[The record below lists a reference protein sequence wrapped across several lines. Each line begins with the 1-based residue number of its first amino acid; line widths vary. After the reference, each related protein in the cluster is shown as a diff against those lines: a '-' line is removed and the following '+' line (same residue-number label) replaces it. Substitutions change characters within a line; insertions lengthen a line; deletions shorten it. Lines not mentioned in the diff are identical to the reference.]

1 MKWDKIPNLIFL
13 LQPMCTPLF
22 DLLFLK
28 FEKKILLFKSVQMG
42 LAFNSYVPI
51 WRPDKQTNVLLKS
64 WNHLSE
70 YWDQLIIIESQKWKA
85 IIFEA
90 FSSMQIP
97 GCHCITEFVAVLFVP
112 PEHKVRPANSA
123 VLQFKKQQKIL
134 YMHSRPCQFKNT

>member
-1 MKWDKIPNLIFL
+1 
-13 LQPMCTPLF
+13 MCTPLF

-28 FEKKILLFKSVQMG
+28 FEKSVQMG

-51 WRPDKQTNVLLKS
+51 WRPDKQTNVLLKN

-90 FSSMQIP
+90 FSRMQIP

-112 PEHKVRPANSA
+112 PEHKVRPANSV
-123 VLQFKKQQKIL
+123 VLQFKIQQKIL
-134 YMHSRPCQFKNT
+134 YLHSQQWQFKIHKGKKKIYCYMYLQIHIFV

>member
-1 MKWDKIPNLIFL
+1 
-13 LQPMCTPLF
+13 MCTPLF

-28 FEKKILLFKSVQMG
+28 FEKSVQMG

-51 WRPDKQTNVLLKS
+51 WRPDKQTNVLLKN
-64 WNHLSE
+64 WNHSSE

-90 FSSMQIP
+90 FSRMQIP

-112 PEHKVRPANSA
+112 PEHKVRPANSV
-123 VLQFKKQQKIL
+123 VLQFKIQQKIL
-134 YMHSRPCQFKNT
+134 YLHSQQWQFKIHKGKKKI

>member
-1 MKWDKIPNLIFL
+1 
-13 LQPMCTPLF
+13 MCTPLF

-28 FEKKILLFKSVQMG
+28 FEKSVQMG

-51 WRPDKQTNVLLKS
+51 WRPDKQTNVLLKN

-112 PEHKVRPANSA
+112 PEHKVRPANSV
-123 VLQFKKQQKIL
+123 VLQFKIQQKIL
-134 YMHSRPCQFKNT
+134 YLHSQQWQFKIHKGKKKIYCYMYLQIHIFV

>member
-1 MKWDKIPNLIFL
+1 
-13 LQPMCTPLF
+13 
-22 DLLFLK
+22 
-28 FEKKILLFKSVQMG
+28 MG
-42 LAFNSYVPI
+42 LDFNSYVPI
-51 WRPDKQTNVLLKS
+51 WRPNKQTNVLLKS

-112 PEHKVRPANSA
+112 PEHKVRPANSV
-123 VLQFKKQQKIL
+123 VLQFKIQQKIL
-134 YMHSRPCQFKNT
+134 YLHSQQWQFKIHKGKKKI

>member
-1 MKWDKIPNLIFL
+1 
-13 LQPMCTPLF
+13 MCTPLF

-28 FEKKILLFKSVQMG
+28 FDKSVQMG

-51 WRPDKQTNVLLKS
+51 WRPDKQTNVLLKN

-70 YWDQLIIIESQKWKA
+70 YWDQLIIIDSQIWKA

-90 FSSMQIP
+90 FSRMQIP

-112 PEHKVRPANSA
+112 PEHKVRPANSV
-123 VLQFKKQQKIL
+123 VLQFKIQQKIL
-134 YMHSRPCQFKNT
+134 YLHSQQWQFKIHKGKKKIYCYMYLQIHIFV

>member
-1 MKWDKIPNLIFL
+1 
-13 LQPMCTPLF
+13 MCTPLF

-28 FEKKILLFKSVQMG
+28 FEKSVQMG

-51 WRPDKQTNVLLKS
+51 WRPNKQTNVLLKS

-90 FSSMQIP
+90 FSRMQIP

-134 YMHSRPCQFKNT
+134 YLHSQQWQFKIHKGKKKIYCYMYLQIHIFV